1 MGSQVLGVYVYGFF
15 YQYTALSALNYV
27 SVYLAAI
34 VYALVMSKFVTA
46 NRVVTE
52 PATA

>member
-1 MGSQVLGVYVYGFF
+1 MYVYGFF

-27 SVYLAAI
+27 SVFLGVL

-46 NRVVTE
+46 NRVVPE
-52 PATA
+52 PAVA

>member
-15 YQYTALSALNYV
+15 YQYTALSALNYL
-27 SVYLAAI
+27 SIYLGAL

-46 NRVVTE
+46 NRVVGE
-52 PATA
+52 AAA